1 MSTGCLDCGAQ
12 RHRLHTP
19 YEYKSFM
26 VPAAEV
32 KALVQQRAGAT
43 LQSPTAC
50 P

>member
-32 KALVQQRAGAT
+32 KALCNSAPAPPCKT
-43 LQSPTAC
+43 
-50 P
+50 